1 MNDQE
6 VMEKYGISKKTM
18 AGLVAQTV
26 LLVIAFGISVVGI
39 IRNISMYREMIFFG
53 QAAICAALIY
63 FCIFKFKDR
72 DRDYL
77 KVILMAYALLE
88 AIRAALLNTNG
99 INPAIA
105 GLARFV
111 LVVLAICYVLI
122 AERIDKKDSERIAL
136 AMVVLE
142 VALYLIF
149 IFGFPGMMYGRL
161 NRIYPIVGVL
171 ISGSIA
177 IFLKA
182 KFEQLGAEEDE
193 ISPAQRWRSIIVIVL
208 SLVIVIS
215 SLVGVS
221 IQHANDV
228 ANGTA
233 APVQGDDPLSYWTDD
248 APLKAELVSYI
259 EAVTDKENPDY
270 IPVERRIA
278 VFDLDGTL
286 FCETDPNYFDYTML
300 LYRVTEDPSYKD
312 KASDFEKE
320 VAQKIQTLNETGEAA
335 KGLEVDHGKAVASAF
350 SGFTLDEFNDYI
362 QEFKKMPHPGY
373 EGMTRGEAFYKPMIQ
388 VVNYLRA
395 NDFTVYVVSGTDRFI
410 VRGIVDNSVLK
421 VPFNRIIGSDENLV
435 APDQGDTDGLSY
447 VYEEDDKLVLG
458 GQFIIKNLKMNKVTV
473 IAQEIGMQPVLS
485 FGNSSGDASMAE
497 YVINNNPYKSL
508 AFMLCCDATERA
520 NGNVE
525 KAEKM
530 KASCAEY
537 GWIPVSMKNDW
548 TTIYGDNV
556 TRKK

>member
-1 MNDQE
+1 MNEQE
-6 VMEKYGISKKTM
+6 VMEKYGISKRM
-18 AGLVAQTV
+18 RMGLIVQTI

-182 KFEQLGAEEDE
+182 KFEQLGAEEEE
-193 ISPAQRWRSIIVIVL
+193 ISPAQRWRSIIVIAL

-233 APVQGDDPLSYWTDD
+233 APVQGDDPLSYWTDG
-248 APLKAELVSYI
+248 APLKTELVSYI
-259 EAVTDKENPDY
+259 DAITDKENPDF

-300 LYRVTEDPSYKD
+300 LDRVTEDPTYKD

-421 VPFNRIIGSDENLV
+421 VPFDHIIGSDENLV

-458 GQFIIKNLKMNKVTV
+458 GQFIVKNLKMNKVTV

-508 AFMLCCDATERA
+508 AFMLCCDDTERE

-530 KASCAEY
+530 KASCEEY
-537 GWIPVSMKNDW
+537 GWTPVSMKNDW